1 MIMESGKAIDATNA
15 VAMEDMDV
23 VEEDVVVIQIDPT
36 TPGMVLTSK
45 IFLGVLEVLNGIL
58 FRDTDEHMLAINAAV
73 IRLVEEKVTEVHMG
87 DVSI

>member
-45 IFLGVLEVLNGIL
+45 IFLGILEVLNGIL

>member
-45 IFLGVLEVLNGIL
+45 IFLGILEVLNGIL

-73 IRLVEEKVTEVHMG
+73 IRLVKEKVTEVHMG